1 MKPFIVASKGTIA
14 HSVYGD
20 AQGSLEKVGIFAPH
34 HVAIRIVAKVALPI
48 GQLSFAHQ
56 DMVVVVGL
64 EEGRGVPAEMQRG
77 GFFCAR
83 IKGFV
88 SKNYKIVEHRDRYC
102 LSWKLSLREVKNKN
116 RETEVV
122 NRGFRF
128 FVRGPLLSPSVGG
141 RRIKKSGSS
150 FGGLVFFSYLRRRND
165 SNQRLNFGIEV

>member
-1 MKPFIVASKGTIA
+1 MADGAHRLGQAVEIVKPFIVASKGTIA

-88 SKNYKIVEHRDRYC
+88 SKNYKIGRC
-102 LSWKLSLREVKNKN
+102 LDVFVDFFITLR
-116 RETEVV
+116 
-122 NRGFRF
+122 
-128 FVRGPLLSPSVGG
+128 S
-141 RRIKKSGSS
+141 
-150 FGGLVFFSYLRRRND
+150 D
-165 SNQRLNFGIEV
+165 QC